1 MIHRPGGTDIIEA
14 NHSSGVAEQS
24 ALHDRGISVLPHGS
38 RPASIRRV
46 KNIPGRLVTLG
57 SLAILAGCASAPKD
71 AGFSSV
77 QSTVSER
84 SGLRV
89 EAAATDSSQA
99 FVKASLTKPLSADDA
114 VQIALLRNPSLQA
127 SFDELG
133 IARGDLITAGTLVNP
148 VLEGRVRWAQ
158 HTEGTNPEL
167 TLWFDLTDMVH
178 HGKRKGAARAQLD
191 AAVLRAGHAAL
202 SLAADV
208 RRAYFDLQAASQT
221 YRMQSQVNEA
231 AGAQAELS
239 RRQRSAGN
247 INALDLAV
255 EESAMLEA
263 RLALDHSRV
272 DERLARQ
279 ELARLL
285 VLDAADSTWSV
296 AAELPPLPAS
306 DPSATDLESLAL
318 SGRLDVQA
326 SKKEIEAS
334 QRELSYK
341 KSFWIP
347 SLAVGADA
355 ERAFDGEWAYGPAVQ
370 LSLPIFDRGQGGK
383 AAAQAGVKRA
393 EHGAAALESDVR
405 QEVRSSSERMRAARD
420 AAVLYRDQII
430 PTREKVVAESQ
441 KHYNF
446 MLVGATNL
454 LQAKRDEIAAYR
466 GYIEAVRDYWIART
480 ELERAVAAPL
490 ETK

>member
-1 MIHRPGGTDIIEA
+1 MT
-14 NHSSGVAEQS
+14 
-24 ALHDRGISVLPHGS
+24 
-38 RPASIRRV
+38 AS
-46 KNIPGRLVTLG
+46 
-57 SLAILAGCASAPKD
+57 
-71 AGFSSV
+71 
-77 QSTVSER
+77 
-84 SGLRV
+84 
-89 EAAATDSSQA
+89 
-99 FVKASLTKPLSADDA
+99 
-114 VQIALLRNPSLQA
+114 
-127 SFDELG
+127 
-133 IARGDLITAGTLVNP
+133 
-148 VLEGRVRWAQ
+148 
-158 HTEGTNPEL
+158 
-167 TLWFDLTDMVH
+167 
-178 HGKRKGAARAQLD
+178 
-191 AAVLRAGHAAL
+191 
-202 SLAADV
+202 
-208 RRAYFDLQAASQT
+208 
-221 YRMQSQVNEA
+221 
-231 AGAQAELS
+231 
-239 RRQRSAGN
+239 
-247 INALDLAV
+247 
-255 EESAMLEA
+255 
-263 RLALDHSRV
+263 
-272 DERLARQ
+272 
-279 ELARLL
+279 
-285 VLDAADSTWSV
+285 
-296 AAELPPLPAS
+296 
-306 DPSATDLESLAL
+306 TDLESLAL

-383 AAAQAGVKRA
+383 AAAQASVKRA